1 MISFKSIFVIIIILG
16 LIIVVYELTKRT
28 FQCPN
33 KPEIEYRY
41 LPRTLDMDIQDS
53 KDVDKIFK
61 TMFQKAE
68 PWVGTSRADAQK
80 IRRIK
85 ERRI

>member
-1 MISFKSIFVIIIILG
+1 MISFGSIFVIMMVIG
-16 LIIVVYELTKRT
+16 LIIVVYEITKRT
-28 FQCPN
+28 FKCSN
-33 KPEIEYRY
+33 EKEIEYRY

-80 IRRIK
+80 IRRLK
-85 ERRI
+85 ESRV

>member
-1 MISFKSIFVIIIILG
+1 MISFRSIFVIIVIIGMMILVSE
-16 LIIVVYELTKRT
+16 ITKST
-28 FQCPN
+28 FLCPM

-68 PWVGTSRADAQK
+68 PWIGTSRADAQK

-85 ERRI
+85 ETQV